1 MMVEGRQPTRVRPA
15 YGILNRMSDAPY
27 NTADSSLVLIPT
39 DAEHSSP
46 EAFRAS
52 IDVARVPS
60 DPGCYLMH
68 DNHGKIVYVGKAKNL
83 RARIR
88 SYLTEQDSRYSVKF
102 LMRRVERIEFLV
114 TATEKEALLLENSLI
129 KQHRPRYNV
138 RLKDDKTYV
147 SLRLNVQHDFPR
159 ITVVRRYK
167 KDGAK
172 YFGPFSSAQ
181 AVRETVRQIHRV
193 FRLRTCTDNVLYNR
207 TRPCLYYQMKQC
219 DAPCVG
225 FITRENYHSIVD
237 QVTMVL
243 EGRSAEVEKLLQQQ
257 IQTHSETLEFEQAAE
272 LRDRLYALRQ
282 TLERQ
287 RTVAVPGVEDRDV
300 FGFFNQDRFSEIQV
314 LFFRGGKMLGGRSFS
329 FKHREMPLDEVL
341 SSFILQYYSD
351 APAVPREVLLPMALD
366 EADVMEE
373 ILSEQRGARVSVIT
387 PQRGEKVA
395 LIEMANKNAQRS
407 FEEKRLT
414 EKAHEDVLHEMKTA
428 LGLRRLPARIECF
441 DISTIQGN
449 KTVAS
454 MAVLEGGEPAKSR
467 YRRYAMKTVDGQ
479 DDFASMREVLCRRFR
494 RAIEEDDLPDL
505 VLIDG
510 GKGQLGVATAVLRDL
525 GIEDLDVASIAKSRA
540 QESGSHSPERFF
552 VPGRSN
558 PIILPQNS
566 PVVHMLSRVR
576 DEAHRFAIAYHR
588 SKRSKSTLR
597 TSLTEVPGIGP
608 ARARRLLNAF
618 GSIARIREADEAAIA
633 AVAGFNAALARAVK
647 TQLGDT
653 GVRAEPSPPP
663 P

>member
-1 MMVEGRQPTRVRPA
+1 
-15 YGILNRMSDAPY
+15 MSDSPY
-27 NTADSSLVLIPT
+27 TPAASSLVLIPA
-39 DAEHSSP
+39 DAEQSSP
-46 EAFRAS
+46 EAFRTS
-52 IDVARVPS
+52 VDLSRVPT
-60 DPGCYLMH
+60 DPGCYIMH
-68 DNHGKIVYVGKAKNL
+68 DPSGKVVYVGKAKNL

-88 SYLTEQDSRYSVKF
+88 SYLTEQDTRYSVKF
-102 LMRRVERIEFLV
+102 LMRRVSRIEFLV

-147 SLRLNVQHDFPR
+147 SLRLNVQHDYPR

-167 KDGAK
+167 KDGSK

-225 FITRENYHSIVD
+225 YIDRDAYHAIVD
-237 QVTMVL
+237 QVSMVL
-243 EGRSAEVEKLLQQQ
+243 EGRNAELEKLLQQQ
-257 IQTHSETLEFEQAAE
+257 IQEHADKLEFEKAAE
-272 LRDRLYALRQ
+272 LRDRLYALKQ

-300 FGFFNQDRFSEIQV
+300 FGYYNQDRFSEIQV

-351 APAVPREVLLPMALD
+351 APAVPREILLPMPLD
-366 EADVMEE
+366 EAEVLSE
-373 ILSEQRGARVSVIT
+373 ILSEQRGARVSVVA
-387 PQRGEKVA
+387 PQRGEKTA
-395 LIEMANKNAQRS
+395 LVELANKNAQRS
-407 FEEKRLT
+407 FEEKRLK
-414 EKAHEDVLHEMKTA
+414 ERAHADVLQEMKTV
-428 LGLRRLPARIECF
+428 LGLRRMPHRIECF

-454 MAVLEGGEPAKSR
+454 MTVLEGGELAKSR
-467 YRRYAMKTVDGQ
+467 YRRYAVKTVEGQ
-479 DDFASMREVLCRRFR
+479 DDFASMREVLCRRFT
-494 RAIEEDDLPDL
+494 RAIEEGDLPDL

-510 GKGQLGVATAVLRDL
+510 GKGQLGVASTVLKDL
-525 GIEDLDVASIAKSRA
+525 GIEDLDVISIAKARV
-540 QESGSHSPERFF
+540 QEAGDHSPERFF

-566 PVVHMLSRVR
+566 PVVLMLARVR
-576 DEAHRFAIAYHR
+576 DEAHRFAISYHR
-588 SKRSKSTLR
+588 KKRAKATLR
-597 TSLTEVPGIGP
+597 TSLTEIPGIGP
-608 ARARRLLNAF
+608 TRARRLLNAF
-618 GSIARIREADEAAIA
+618 GSIARIRDAGEAEIA
-633 AVAGFNAALARAVK
+633 SVAGFNAALAKAVK
-647 TQLGDT
+647 ERLGGN
-653 GVRAEPSPPP
+653 GVRGAQAPPP
-663 P
+663 KPDVGEN

>member
-1 MMVEGRQPTRVRPA
+1 MP
-15 YGILNRMSDAPY
+15 DAPY
-27 NTADSSLVLIPT
+27 TSAESSLVLIPA
-39 DAEHSSP
+39 DADHASP
-46 EAFRAS
+46 EEFRAS
-52 IDVARVPS
+52 VDVARVPT
-60 DPGCYLMH
+60 DPGCYIMH
-68 DNHGKIVYVGKAKNL
+68 DSNDKIVYVGKAKNL

-88 SYLTEQDSRYSVKF
+88 SYLSEQDTRYSVKF
-102 LMRRVERIEFLV
+102 LMRRVKRIEFLV

-225 FITRENYHSIVD
+225 YIDRDSYHAIVD
-237 QVTMVL
+237 QVGMVL
-243 EGRSAEVEKLLQQQ
+243 EGRSAELEKLLEQQ
-257 IQTHSETLEFEQAAE
+257 IQEHAAKLEFEQAAE

-287 RTVAVPGVEDRDV
+287 RTVAVPGAEDRDV
-300 FGFFNQDRFSEIQV
+300 FGYFNQDRYSEIQV

-351 APAVPREVLLPMALD
+351 APSVPREVLLPIPLE
-366 EADVMEE
+366 EADVLGE
-373 ILSEQRGARVSVIT
+373 ILSEQRGGRVSVMC
-387 PQRGEKVA
+387 PQRGEKTA
-395 LIEMANKNAQRS
+395 LVDMANTNAERS
-407 FEEKRLT
+407 FEEKRLK
-414 EKAHEDVLHEMKTA
+414 ERAYEDVLQETKTA
-428 LGLRRLPARIECF
+428 LGLRAVPHRIECF
-441 DISTIQGN
+441 DISTIQGA

-454 MAVLEGGEPAKSR
+454 MSVLEEGEPAKSR
-467 YRRYAMKTVDGQ
+467 YRRFSVRSVEGQ
-479 DDFASMREVLCRRFR
+479 DDFASMREVLWRRFT
-494 RAIEEDDLPDL
+494 RAIAEDDLPDL

-510 GKGQLGVATAVLRDL
+510 GKGQLGVATTVLKDL
-525 GIEDLDVASIAKSRA
+525 GIEDLDVISIAKARA
-540 QESGSHSPERFF
+540 QESGGHSPERFF

-558 PIILPQNS
+558 PIVLAQNS

-576 DEAHRFAIAYHR
+576 DEAHRFAITYHR
-588 SKRSKSTLR
+588 KKRSKSTLR
-597 TSLTEVPGIGP
+597 TTLTDIPGIGP

-618 GSIARIREADEAAIA
+618 GSIARIREADEAEIA
-633 AVAGFNAALARAVK
+633 AVAGFNAALAKAVK
-647 TQLGDT
+647 ARVGDN
-653 GVRAEPSPPP
+653 GVHAEQTPPP
-663 P
+663 EQDVGGD